1 MSATIKFVLFFVV
14 PIIQDVLLAL
24 LFVRG
29 MVLRKKRKDNQYDHL
44 VSVSS
49 VLLWVG
55 AVCGGVLSIP
65 VTLFGPDDTPD
76 GVWYMF
82 EVSVLGCIALILV
95 YCNETVTY
103 DDTTFTASNLFGIKH
118 TYDYGEIT
126 GISRSGDDTFLWCGR
141 RKIHLD
147 TMSFGYGELLAYA
160 DKEYFKRYKKHIPI
174 HKRRRIL

>member
-44 VSVSS
+44 VSLHS
-49 VLLWVG
+49 VLLWTG
-55 AVCGGVLSIP
+55 TVCGGLLSIA
-65 VTLFGPDDTPD
+65 VTLFKPDYTPD
-76 GVWYMF
+76 GVWYF
-82 EVSVLGCIALILV
+82 WEVMVLACIAMMLA

-126 GISRSGDDTFLWCGR
+126 GISRRGDDTFLWCGR
-141 RKIHLD
+141 RKIRLD
-147 TMSFGYGELLAYA
+147 TISFGDDELVAFA